1 MDPESNESEP
11 IPDGNPECRLDLALL
26 GVWLAASSLTVSA
39 HEMRLKALNIVHPFV
54 FETEQS
60 EAALHVRIKN
70 TSRAAERL
78 LGAST
83 PLATK
88 VSIVDDAGRAAG
100 GLVIPARG
108 ELSLKSVAYW
118 TEQLASAG
126 VPSGPINDIAGVF
139 SDPQV
144 RHRGMRIEVEH
155 PNAGRLPLVGSPL
168 RLSSTPV
175 QYGMAPPLLGQHT
188 EEVLV
193 KLLGLAAEEIEALR
207 QANVL

>member
-70 TSRAAERL
+70 TGSASERL

-83 PLATK
+83 PLASK

-108 ELSLKSVAYW
+108 ELSLKSASPRIVLSG
-118 TEQLASAG
+118 LAK
-126 VPSGPINDIAGVF
+126 
-139 SDPQV
+139 
-144 RHRGMRIEVEH
+144 
-155 PNAGRLPLVGSPL
+155 PL
-168 RLSSTPV
+168 RAYDSFNLTLVFEKAGPV
-175 QYGMAPPLLGQHT
+175 KVEVVVEEKADPPGA
-188 EEVLV
+188 
-193 KLLGLAAEEIEALR
+193 G
-207 QANVL
+207 

>member
-78 LGAST
+78 LGHLRRSPPRC
-83 PLATK
+83 PL
-88 VSIVDDAGRAAG
+88 SMM
-100 GLVIPARG
+100 
-108 ELSLKSVAYW
+108 
-118 TEQLASAG
+118 LAE
-126 VPSGPINDIAGVF
+126 
-139 SDPQV
+139 PQ
-144 RHRGMRIEVEH
+144 
-155 PNAGRLPLVGSPL
+155 
-168 RLSSTPV
+168 
-175 QYGMAPPLLGQHT
+175 
-188 EEVLV
+188 
-193 KLLGLAAEEIEALR
+193 EALSFLR
-207 QANVL
+207 AVSSASNPQARASSLAD